1 MCLSKIS
8 IDNTVL
14 VYCELALSY
23 LFGTFCDSGC
33 LLRLGSLAVAF
44 SIRFWNSPRTNPSG
58 SFWALSRRRC
68 LANVRCASE
77 PTRHHLRILQNFA
90 RRANHFVFSEMAC
103 PAPFAKIFSF
113 VSDPNQF
120 TDSTVSFRSEGR
132 SRVVTSAGR
141 DAVDARASGDVRGW
155 QGGSTRPVS

>member
-1 MCLSKIS
+1 MVCLSKIS

-103 PAPFAKIFSF
+103 PAPFAKIFPF
-113 VSDPNQF
+113 APDPNQF
-120 TDSTVSFRSEGR
+120 NVSHRPVPKEGRCATSSTRGGMRWTWAAHLTNGAAAYGEVVSF
-132 SRVVTSAGR
+132 
-141 DAVDARASGDVRGW
+141 
-155 QGGSTRPVS
+155 